1 MLQGLEEHAIREGSV
16 FRKQTTNWLG
26 IKVGTSF
33 DDLKKVEAEFL
44 TLKLENLALLDT
56 MLKWQGWL
64 RASLDGVATS
74 TWPQSHSTLL
84 PYT

>member
-1 MLQGLEEHAIREGSV
+1 MLQGLEEHAIREGSG

-26 IKVGTSF
+26 IKVGTSSE
-33 DDLKKVEAEFL
+33 DLKKGQAEFL
-44 TLKLENLALLDT
+44 TLKLQNRALLDPI
-56 MLKWQGWL
+56 LKWQGWL
-64 RASLDGVATS
+64 GASLDGVVAS